1 MSVCFDTIEKKYQL
15 RYAAGIYWLL
25 DMDQEGV
32 PYKKPLPLNE
42 TGAAIF
48 RMFQEGMD
56 KDEIAE
62 KMSRQYDVPIEETK
76 QDIQFFFKQLEVL
89 Q

>member
-1 MSVCFDTIEKKYQL
+1 MSVCFEEIKNKYQL

-25 DMDQEGV
+25 DMEQAGV

-42 TGAAIF
+42 TGAGVYKMLEA
-48 RMFQEGMD
+48 GMD

-62 KMSRQYDVPIEETK
+62 KMSRQYDVPIEEMK

-89 Q
+89 